1 MARPPR
7 AGLTLPGTGPSAAHS
22 LCCEPLKK
30 VQSVPA
36 KQRCRDAVFRAVRG
50 QLLPLPARELSVV
63 VGVLGVAGFDFAE
76 HLLVLA
82 DIVLEGEEEL
92 FGVLR
97 AHDDAAYDGSLGH
110 TRSGEDEVH
119 EELVGAVA
127 DHCEV
132 AVFAVGNFRTELNL
146 KLVLV
151 ILFVFHF
158 M

>member
-1 MARPPR
+1 MGRPPR
-7 AGLTLPGTGPSAAHS
+7 ARPTLPGQDLRRHIHFG
-22 LCCEPLKK
+22 CEPFKK

-36 KQRCRDAVFRAVRG
+36 KPRCRDAVFRAVRG

-82 DIVLEGEEEL
+82 DVVLEGEEEL

-119 EELVGAVA
+119 EELVGTVA